1 MNRRRL
7 LAGLAAMA
15 LSTGACTALPAVT
28 PSASRPASDTAAA
41 TPGPV
46 NPALVNP
53 APVNP
58 STALAVQ
65 LPNRG
70 PAPELTNEIWIN
82 SPPLRLEDLRGQ
94 VVIVE
99 FWTYG

>member
-15 LSTGACTALPAVT
+15 LSTSACTALPAVT
-28 PSASRPASDTAAA
+28 PSAPRTAAE
-41 TPGPV
+41 
-46 NPALVNP
+46 
-53 APVNP
+53 P
-58 STALAVQ
+58 SSALAAQ

-70 PAPELTNEIWIN
+70 PAPELTNELWLN

>member
-15 LSTGACTALPAVT
+15 LSTSACTALPVVT
-28 PSASRPASDTAAA
+28 PSASRPASNTAAA
-41 TPGPV
+41 TPTHV
-46 NPALVNP
+46 NPGK
-53 APVNP
+53 
-58 STALAVQ
+58 ALAAQ

-82 SPPLRLEDLRGQ
+82 TPPLRLEDLRGQ